1 MSFDLTRKTAVV
13 TGATSG
19 IGLATATRLA
29 AGGARVVVGF
39 HSDAAQAARVAA
51 ALPGSGHVA
60 LPMAI
65 DDAASLAAAAERIAE
80 QLGAVDVL
88 VNAAGRS
95 TTVPARDLAALTDD
109 IFDEITKVNLRGP
122 FAVIRTLLP
131 LLQASPEAVIVNIGS
146 VAALTGVGSNL
157 AYCAA
162 KAGVHALTVALAKI
176 LGPGI
181 RVVTVSPGAVDTGF
195 VRGRAPGALDKI
207 AEGTPLKKVTSAG
220 AVADAV
226 LACVV
231 QLTSSTGIEVRVDEG
246 RHLP

>member
-1 MSFDLTRKTAVV
+1 MSFDLNGKTAVV

-19 IGLATATRLA
+19 IGLATARLLA
-29 AGGARVVVGF
+29 AAGARVVVGF

-51 ALPGSGHVA
+51 ELPGGGHVA
-60 LPMAI
+60 VRMAI
-65 DDAASLAAAAERIAE
+65 DDAASLAAAAARIADAF
-80 QLGAVDVL
+80 GSVDVL
-88 VNAAGRS
+88 VNSAGRS
-95 TTVPARDLAALTDD
+95 TTVPTRDLAALTDD

-131 LLQASPEAVIVNIGS
+131 LMQAAPAAVIINIGS

-176 LGPGI
+176 LAPGI

-195 VRGRAPGALDKI
+195 VRGRAPGALEKI
-207 AEGTPLKKVTSAG
+207 AEGTPLKKVTSAE

-226 LACVV
+226 IACVV
-231 QLTSSTGIEVRVDEG
+231 HLTSSTGIEVRVDEG

>member
-1 MSFDLTRKTAVV
+1 MSFDITGKTAVV

-19 IGLATATRLA
+19 IGLATAKLLA
-29 AGGARVVVGF
+29 TGGARVVVGF
-39 HSDAAQAARVAA
+39 HSDAAQAARTASE
-51 ALPGSGHVA
+51 LPGSGHVA
-60 LPMAI
+60 VRMAI
-65 DDAASLAAAAERIAE
+65 DDAASLAAAADQIA
-80 QLGAVDVL
+80 GTFGSIDVL
-88 VNAAGRS
+88 VNSAGRS
-95 TTVPARDLAALTDD
+95 TTVPTRDLAALTDD

-131 LLQASPEAVIVNIGS
+131 LIQAAPDAVIVNIGS

-176 LGPGI
+176 LAPGI

-195 VRGRAPGALDKI
+195 VRGRAPGALERI
-207 AEGTPLKKVTSAG
+207 ADGTPLKKITSPE

-231 QLTSSTGIEVRVDEG
+231 HLTSSTGIEVRVDEG